1 MLEKLFTS
9 KTRIQVLLKLFLNPK
24 VSSYLRELA
33 AEFKVSP
40 ACIKGELDGLA
51 GAGYLER
58 RQQGRSVYF
67 RANTDHP
74 FFPEIHSIVRKYI
87 GIDRIVEHL
96 MGALSPIESVY
107 ILDDYALGKDSGII
121 DLLIVGSPPRNL
133 LDGTRD
139 GVEKK
144 INRKIRIM
152 ILLPDEFERD
162 RDLYLNRP
170 NFQIV

>member
-1 MLEKLFTS
+1 MLAELFTS

-40 ACIKGELDGLA
+40 AALKDELDSLA

-67 RANTDHP
+67 QANTAHP
-74 FFPEIHSIVRKYI
+74 FYPEIHSIVRKHL
-87 GIDRIVEHL
+87 GIDRLLEQV
-96 MGALSPIESVY
+96 MCALAPIDSVF
-107 ILDDYALGKDSGII
+107 ILDDYAQGRDSGII
-121 DLLIVGSPPRNL
+121 DLLIVGDPDRGL
-133 LDGTRD
+133 LEGTRT

-144 INRKIRIM
+144 INRKIRI
-152 ILLPDEFERD
+152 LVVSPEEFSRD
-162 RDLYLNRP
+162 RDVYLSRP
-170 NFQIV
+170 HFQVV